1 MGSSLASSDPKENL
15 PSIFIIGMDGGSFEI
30 IDQGIKEGKLP
41 TFKKLMEKGTYGKLE
56 SVIQPF
62 TAPAWASFLTGQNP
76 GKHGIFDF
84 YVRRKESYERRP
96 VNAGDI
102 PTKTFYEILSDNKRK
117 VCIVNVP
124 MTYPPKKV
132 NGYVISGML
141 TPKGRRYTFPPNLQK
156 ELYSLDYKI
165 EIDEAYSVHNKESFV
180 RNVEKLLKQRKKT
193 LFHLIDK
200 EEWDLLVCVF
210 RGTDI
215 ISHAFWGN
223 KEVILK
229 IYEKIDD
236 ILKDLFQRI
245 DENATLIVMSD
256 HGFGPEKRMVHLNTW
271 LAQQGLL
278 YLLSDTKTSLKKLL
292 FHHDFTPDRIWELVA
307 KTRTL
312 YKLVAKDLGTRNLM
326 ASHFFLSYS
335 DVDWKKTLAYAF
347 GSVGSW
353 GLIYIN
359 KKGREIEGIVTL
371 GEDYENLR
379 CKLINKLFQLKD
391 PQNGKRVVETIYK
404 KEDVYW
410 GKHLEDAPDIIIK
423 WKDGYVTYPFFA
435 GGGDVFT
442 NSPPTRSGNHRIN
455 GILFFYGLDVV
466 KGKIIEDAKI
476 IDLAP
481 TILHI
486 MKTPITRD
494 MDGRVLKEIFEK
506 NSEYAKRKITYKEV
520 NKEKERIIK
529 KIKKLKYKAHI
540 VKEEEPKKTGF

>member
-1 MGSSLASSDPKENL
+1 MDSSHASSDPKENL
-15 PSIFIIGMDGGSFEI
+15 PSIFIIGVDGGTFEI
-30 IDQGIKEGKLP
+30 IDQGVKEGKLP

-56 SVIQPF
+56 SVIQPL

-84 YVRRKESYERRP
+84 YIQRKESYERRP

-117 VCIVNVP
+117 VCIINVP

-141 TPKGRRYTFPPNLQK
+141 TPKGRRYAFPPNLQK
-156 ELYSLDYKI
+156 ELYSLDYEI
-165 EIDEAYSVHNKESFV
+165 EIGEAYSGHNKESFV
-180 RNVEKLLKQRKKT
+180 RNIEKLLKQRKKT
-193 LFHLIDK
+193 LFYLIDK

-223 KEVILK
+223 KDAILK
-229 IYEKIDD
+229 EYKKIDD
-236 ILKDLFQRI
+236 ILKDLLQRI
-245 DENATLIVMSD
+245 DENVILIVMSD
-256 HGFGPEKRMVHLNTW
+256 HGFGQEKRVVHLNTW
-271 LAQQGLL
+271 LVQQGLL
-278 YLLSDTKTSLKKLL
+278 HFISATKTSLKKLL
-292 FHHDFTPDRIWELVA
+292 FHHNFTPDRIWELVS

-359 KKGREIEGIVTL
+359 KEGKTPQGTVKP
-371 GEDYENLR
+371 GKECENL
-379 CKLINKLFQLKD
+379 KLKLTNKLFQLRDTETGEKVVD
-391 PQNGKRVVETIYK
+391 KIYQKERIYSGKFVEN
-404 KEDVYW
+404 
-410 GKHLEDAPDIIIK
+410 APDIIVK
-423 WKDGYVTYPFFA
+423 WEDGYITYPFFA
-435 GGGDVFT
+435 GGGKIFT
-442 NSPPTRSGNHRIN
+442 DSPQTRTGNHRMY
-455 GILFFYGLDVV
+455 GILFVHGPNVV
-466 KGKIIEDAKI
+466 ENKIIKEARI

-486 MKTPITRD
+486 MKTPIPRD
-494 MDGRVLKEIFEK
+494 MDGRVLKEVFEK
-506 NSEYAKRKITYKEV
+506 NSEYAKRKITYEEA
-520 NKEKERIIK
+520 NKEKERIMK
-529 KIKKLKYKAHI
+529 KIKRLKYRAH
-540 VKEEEPKKTGF
+540 